1 MVEVRFFDLKAA
13 KKILHHLSP
22 VGIPVAH
29 SFCGKLCLHDEDLN
43 LLPKSSRRMRVAE
56 DKASKETATPEASTV
71 QAGSRSYLLIALVVV
86 NMVVVL
92 GVGYMLLKNSQKP
105 TTTIEQVI
113 EGAPKD
119 DKAEKQQLDEV
130 GKVIPLETF
139 IVNLAGSKG
148 RKVLKVNMELEV
160 KGTDVIQEIDNRKAQ
175 IRDFIIIILSSKT
188 YDEVSTKE
196 GKDFLRNEIKDQV
209 NSFLSKGKIMN
220 VYFTELIYN

>member
-1 MVEVRFFDLKAA
+1 MSEEKAKEA
-13 KKILHHLSP
+13 APAAAAGAPS
-22 VGIPVAH
+22 G
-29 SFCGKLCLHDEDLN
+29 
-43 LLPKSSRRMRVAE
+43 
-56 DKASKETATPEASTV
+56 SKPIV
-71 QAGSRSYLLIALVVV
+71 LIILVVV
-86 NMVVVL
+86 NMLVVT
-92 GVGYMLLKNSQKP
+92 GVGFMLYKNSQKP
-105 TTTIEQVI
+105 TSTIDQVV
-113 EGAPKD
+113 EGVKHD
-119 DKAEKQQLDEV
+119 DHAEAEKVEEV

-160 KGTDVIQEIDNRKAQ
+160 KGEDIIQEIDNRKAQ

-196 GKDFLRNEIKDQV
+196 GKDNLRNEIKDQV